1 MTHEVTV
8 HRADATLAAGLPY
21 EVAPEVAA
29 DAVDEWLEI
38 VEWAQRTLPDD
49 EVHGLR
55 GPLRTIHLHATDT
68 GPEAEAEWLIRLD
81 EEGVSWSRDHE
92 KATVALRGPL
102 TWVLLAFYRRIP
114 LDDARIEVLGE
125 RAVLEHWL
133 DRATFG

>member
-68 GPEAEAEWLIRLD
+68 APELHAEWVLD
-81 EEGVSWSRDHE
+81 LTGDVITWRRAHE
-92 KATVALRGPL
+92 KSAVAVRGPI
-102 TWVLLAFYRRIP
+102 TELLLLIYRRRSP
-114 LDDARIEVLGE
+114 DGLDVLGDAELLSFWLE
-125 RAVLEHWL
+125 RVA
-133 DRATFG
+133 FG